1 MATTD
6 RLLSSPG
13 RAMMEQAEASDEI
26 SLADVWRALID
37 GKWIILIVTV
47 FATATSITAAFL
59 MTPIYRGEVL
69 LAAREDDG
77 GSAAGLGG
85 QLGGLASLAGI
96 RLDSGGD
103 ERTEAIAMLRSRT
116 FAERFIREQELLPIL
131 FEDIWDSKNQ
141 TWLVDEPADVPT
153 IRRAV
158 RRFNDVRFVDEDTDT
173 GLVMLA
179 MEWKDPVLA
188 AEWAGKYVAMLNAE
202 MRASAIAEAEQSISY
217 LQNEA
222 DKTSVVEL
230 KRVVYSLIEDQI
242 RSIMLANVREQ
253 FAFQILD
260 PAVVPEP
267 NEQIRPKP
275 RLMVVLGFIAGLMV
289 GMFAVFFRNAIRFD
303 KHL

>member
-1 MATTD
+1 
-6 RLLSSPG
+6 
-13 RAMMEQAEASDEI
+13 MMEQAEASDEI

-47 FATATSITAAFL
+47 FATATSIAAVFL

-77 GSAAGLGG
+77 GGASGLGG

-103 ERTEAIAMLRSRT
+103 DRTEAIAMLRSRT